1 MASNIQETAK
11 KATREKSP
19 LYPAVTIKE
28 SYEFIKQIDSLG
40 GKSVSYASILS
51 LMGLTSPTTRSFLSR
66 ISASKQFGFITTGS
80 STAQLTDIAKRILYP
95 TNEHEA
101 KNFLVDS
108 FNNPPLYQ
116 KLIERYRDK
125 AVPPKTQ
132 LANILMNEYRIIRQ
146 VKDNAAECFIE
157 SAEFLGLLTNGVL
170 CFDNDSNQNL
180 PVAKTSEL
188 DTNNEA
194 EEVYLE
200 NKQNP
205 SADQVVCSGYN
216 FEIAT
221 LSQKSARFYIPA
233 GVTSKDLDYLKMY
246 VENMLP
252 AFIDN
257 LKDEI
262 KQE

>member
-1 MASNIQETAK
+1 MASTNQENDK

-28 SYEFIKQIDSLG
+28 SYEFVKQIDSLG

-80 STAQLTDIAKRILYP
+80 STAQLTDTAKRILYP
-95 TNEHEA
+95 TDEHET
-101 KNFLVDS
+101 KKILTDS
-108 FNNPPLYQ
+108 FSNPPLYQ

-146 VKDNAAECFIE
+146 VKGNAAECFIE
-157 SAEFLGLLTNGVL
+157 SAEYLGLLSNGVL
-170 CFDNDSNQNL
+170 CFDNDSDQKL
-180 PVAKTSEL
+180 TIAKTGEIGIK
-188 DTNNEA
+188 DEPEEMNA
-194 EEVYLE
+194 ES
-200 NKQNP
+200 NQNP
-205 SADQVVCSGYN
+205 SADQVIGSGYN

-246 VENMLP
+246 VEKMLP
-252 AFIDN
+252 TFIDN

-262 KQE
+262 NQE